1 MEQQSF
7 TLLKRLI
14 SNFIRPYFNK
24 LSLAVVAM
32 ITVAIC
38 NAFHVWLVKPA
49 LDKIFYNLDK
59 KMLLIIPIA
68 MVFVGIIK
76 AVATFFQNFF
86 LKYVGQKIIT
96 DIQAKLYSHLI
107 KSDLPY
113 LNQFS
118 TGKII
123 SRFSNDIIT
132 MRASMSN
139 VLTGIAKEFLTVV
152 FLVLVMFNLNWHLA
166 ILVFIIFPLAI
177 YPVIRMGRRMRKI
190 SLSTQESLGQYTTQL
205 DETFKAIKEIKSY
218 HAEEYEINKS
228 NNILSNI
235 FSLYVQAIK
244 TESVSSPIIEI
255 ISSMAIAGVI
265 WYAGNEVILG
275 STSPGSFI
283 AFIGAFVAA
292 YRPLKNLAE
301 LNNNLQ
307 EGLAASKRLFDVFDV
322 NPRIINLEQAKK
334 LVIDNAEINFEKV
347 FFNYGEK
354 ELFQNLSFKILPGQV
369 VAFVG
374 SSGSGKT
381 TIANL
386 MLRFYEIL
394 DGAISID
401 QQNIKEVTLE
411 SLREN
416 ITLVSQDI
424 LLFDDTV
431 ASNIGYGN
439 LSASREEII
448 RAAKLAA
455 ADEFI
460 VKLPQGYDTIIG
472 QNGFKLSGGQ
482 RQRLSIARA
491 ILKDSSI
498 IIFDEATSALD
509 TISEGL
515 VQKSIYSMKRQ
526 GRAIIIIAHRLSTI
540 IDSDLIYVLDKGK
553 IIAKGNHQDL
563 INSSKYYQE
572 LYAKS

>member
-553 IIAKGNHQDL
+553 IIAKGSHQDL